1 MLLTISLAIVFCAA
15 ITLMLLAAVAFIQN
29 TKFFL
34 QHQKKHRRFLFR
46 EIRSCSMEP
55 EPLAGLSWYLAFL

>member
-34 QHQKKHRRFLFR
+34 QHQRSTGG
-46 EIRSCSMEP
+46 SCSER
-55 EPLAGLSWYLAFL
+55 